1 MDIFEQISKVDAR
14 DTEAIEDEDF
24 KKAFSPFMMLR
35 WYSGTKDPLQI
46 QLLNELVNPMIFS
59 LHREKELLY
68 YLFCCCSSG
77 KNKRY
82 SWIKR
87 PKKDNVNVLRM
98 ICEYYN
104 LSGNEARTVLKTLSK
119 EDLLEILECMGYDD
133 TLCKK
138 IKKAI

>member
-1 MDIFEQISKVDAR
+1 MDIFEQISKVDAG
-14 DTEAIEDEDF
+14 DTSVIKDDEF
-24 KKAFSPFMMLR
+24 KKSFSPFMMLR
-35 WYSGTKDPLQI
+35 WYSGTKDTLQI

-68 YLFCCCSSG
+68 YLFCCCQSG

-98 ICEYYN
+98 VCDYYKI
-104 LSGNEARTVLKTLSK
+104 SGNEAKGVLKTLGK
-119 EDLLEILECMGYDD
+119 EDLLEILEYMGYDD
-133 TLCKK
+133 TMTKK
-138 IKKAI
+138 IKKAL